1 MLLHVVDSAKMDN
14 YKCSLSVVDVYDMA
28 QDIGREFES
37 IIDAYGTDAITGLM
51 PKVVSALEQ
60 MELLAMKNERENTT
74 VDDLRS
80 TIQQLEMDKQER
92 TEDRMKY
99 EKEMEQIE
107 DKWRE
112 DYNELLTTVSRLQD
126 DNRKLTESL
135 QAAEKDKIVDSKSQV
150 LSPDVD
156 TVALQRLRHNV
167 DQMRDSIRSYEHQ
180 LNSKSNEVD
189 SLTVQMERLQ
199 TTLKDLRR
207 KHRFAQLQ
215 CRSLVEERAD
225 ILSQLQKQQKE
236 FISLRQRFGM
246 AQKENEDLSK
256 YRDDLPDLKNK
267 AIYDLDD
274 PDRPKFT
281 TNELKDILTE
291 RNELKTRVNDLEDEL
306 SQFKPVEQLTISQ
319 ERDEIQETRVRRILL
334 RNCTPRTDSHRK
346 NPDTAPVDKEGTQ
359 MSIITTP
366 ESSPDVISPTRSDDE
381 QEEGPVQGPLPL
393 EPDDAPWKRN
403 PESGIR
409 KLFRKMFAETNNSL
423 FSKTSPKHPKLSLS
437 KMAVS
442 IGHSSIMGP
451 SEV

>member
-1 MLLHVVDSAKMDN
+1 MLLHIVDSAKMDS
-14 YKCSLSVVDVYDMA
+14 YKGSLSVVDVYDMA

-37 IIDAYGTDAITGLM
+37 IIDTYGTDSITGLM

-60 MELLAMKNERENTT
+60 MEILAMKNERENTT
-74 VDDLRS
+74 VEDLRS

-156 TVALQRLRHNV
+156 TVALQRLRHTV
-167 DQMRDSIRSYEHQ
+167 DQMRDSIRNYEHQ

-189 SLTVQMERLQ
+189 SLTVQMDRLQ

-306 SQFKPVEQLTISQ
+306 SQFKPVEQLTISKGMKSKKRGY
-319 ERDEIQETRVRRILL
+319 EEFCYETVPPEQTVTEKILTPL
-334 RNCTPRTDSHRK
+334 RSIRK
-346 NPDTAPVDKEGTQ
+346 ARKCQ
-359 MSIITTP
+359 
-366 ESSPDVISPTRSDDE
+366 SSPQKVH
-381 QEEGPVQGPLPL
+381 Q
-393 EPDDAPWKRN
+393 
-403 PESGIR
+403 
-409 KLFRKMFAETNNSL
+409 M
-423 FSKTSPKHPKLSLS
+423 
-437 KMAVS
+437 
-442 IGHSSIMGP
+442 
-451 SEV
+451 